1 LRAFP
6 QLGSEE
12 PGVSLQEEIDLR
24 SQEIHTDSYSMAINE
39 AVAMYEAGDLDV
51 HPEFQRIFRWTLA
64 QQSKLIESVFLGIP
78 IPPIFVATRR
88 DGVWDVVDGVQR
100 LSTIFRF
107 MGVLRRDDGAPDEPE
122 PLDSGEYLEG
132 LRGLYYS
139 PDSSD
144 QIAELSHH
152 LDDTQRRL
160 FKRARLDFQIVQK
173 ESDDQAK
180 YDLFQR
186 LNSGTRLSEQEAR
199 NCLAVMLDSTF
210 SRWIDALAADEHFSN
225 VMSIS
230 ERQQEEAYDAESVL
244 RYLSI
249 VESSDE
255 QLVRMGD
262 VGDFLTRSMRAFIAD
277 DSFDREAQETRF
289 REIFAALDDALGP
302 NAFRRYDPERQR
314 HSGRFS
320 VSAFEAVASGLA
332 RNWVGWRALDP
343 ETRRSR
349 LQKIV
354 PQVWADQ
361 TFIQRSGG
369 GKAAERRIPY
379 MVQVGERLLATS

>member
-1 LRAFP
+1 M
-6 QLGSEE
+6 
-12 PGVSLQEEIDLR
+12 SLQEEIDLR
-24 SQEIHTDSYSMAINE
+24 AQEIHTDSYSMAINE
-39 AVAMYEAGDLDV
+39 AAAMYEAGDLDV
-51 HPEFQRIFRWTLA
+51 HPEFQRIFRWTLD
-64 QQSKLIESVFLGIP
+64 QQSKLIESIFLGIP
-78 IPPIFVATRR
+78 IPPIFVATRK

-107 MGVLRRDDGAPDEPE
+107 MGVLKREDGSPDTPD
-122 PLDSGEYLEG
+122 PLVAGEYIHG
-132 LRGLYYS
+132 LNGLYYA
-139 PDSSD
+139 SD
-144 QIAELSHH
+144 ADGALDGMTHA

-173 ESDDQAK
+173 ESDEQAK

-199 NCLAVMLDSTF
+199 NCLAVMLDASF
-210 SRWIDALAADEHFSN
+210 SRWIDDLAADEHFAN

-244 RYLSI
+244 RFLSI
-249 VESSDE
+249 VEASDD
-255 QLVRMGD
+255 QLSRMGD

-277 DSFDREAQETRF
+277 EAFDRQAQERRF
-289 REIFAALDDALGP
+289 RAIFAALDDALGA
-302 NAFRRYDPERQR
+302 NAFRRYDPERGR
-314 HSGRFS
+314 YSGRFS

-332 RNWVGWRALDP
+332 RNWDSWQPLDTD
-343 ETRRSR
+343 TRRLR
-349 LQKIV
+349 LQELV
-354 PQVWADQ
+354 PTVWADD

-379 MVQVGERLLATS
+379 MVQVGERIFVPS